1 MRMFLSIIV
10 MMFAFSA
17 CGEAAPN
24 ENRAADQS
32 EREALGKLQAEAAR
46 QTGLPNITSF
56 TEKKF
61 AKLIYELR
69 DREITTYS
77 YFMDYTGKLHFLCE
91 SIGYGLPFSVQYVN
105 PDRPMGMW
113 SGSEHSDAN
122 TIAQPEPNGL
132 FMPDGLSATWVL
144 CSDGD
149 GGVKPIYSEP
159 SLIVSPFKLE
169 AETNLRAD

>member
-1 MRMFLSIIV
+1 MRKVLVTVSVFCL
-10 MMFAFSA
+10 AA
-17 CGEAAPN
+17 CDAAVSQN
-24 ENRAADQS
+24 ADRT
-32 EREALGKLQAEAAR
+32 ERQATQRMQAEAAA

-69 DREITTYS
+69 DREIATFS
-77 YFMDYTGKLHFLCE
+77 YFMDLTGKMHFLCE

-105 PDRPMGMW
+105 PERVAHEAHYDISLPQ
-113 SGSEHSDAN
+113 S
-122 TIAQPEPNGL
+122 EPNGL

-149 GGVKPIYSEP
+149 GGVKPVYSEP
-159 SLIVSPFKLE
+159 NLIVSPFRLE
-169 AETNLRAD
+169 AVSSLTAK